1 MNDLTP
7 EQTAIKAL
15 LHSPF
20 AMAALKENDPKT
32 WGLFHRLTAS
42 EFVWNEQAKL
52 VLSQTLQDHPGVFVS
67 RIEALASAALEE
79 LLTPLM
85 AGELPDA
92 DDSLEATLVGYLDE
106 LWTEGYEVPLNR
118 VCFHFNEAGLDTS
131 DIILY
136 IHNNLVAYGL

>member
-52 VLSQTLQDHPGVFVS
+52 VLSQTLQAHPGAFVS
-67 RIEALASAALEE
+67 RIEALANEALEN

-85 AGELPDA
+85 AGELPNATDE
-92 DDSLEATLVGYLDE
+92 LEQVLLDYLDE
-106 LWTEGYEVPLNR
+106 VWSEGFELPLNQ
-118 VCFHFNEAGLDTS
+118 VCFHYSEAGLDLDDLIRT
-131 DIILY
+131 